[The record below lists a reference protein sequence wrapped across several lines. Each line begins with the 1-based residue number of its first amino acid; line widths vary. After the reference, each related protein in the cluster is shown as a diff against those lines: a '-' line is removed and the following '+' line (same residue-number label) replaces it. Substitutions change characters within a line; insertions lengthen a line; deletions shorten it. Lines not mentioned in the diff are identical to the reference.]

1 VAKPVIMPRFG
12 MTQEEATIVKWLVK
26 EGDRVE
32 PDDPLAEV
40 TTDKVNM
47 EVPAPAEGILG
58 GIRYVEGDTVP
69 VTRVIAYILQEGE
82 SPPEYEPEPEA
93 ESTGEQASAPEPVP
107 AAGIKASP
115 LARKVAE
122 KQGVPLGEVRGSGS
136 DGRITR
142 QDVESYLETASPAA
156 PGLEGGKV
164 RASPAARR
172 AARERNVPLRILQGS
187 GPRGR
192 IQEADVLASTGMA
205 ASHIPFER
213 PVFAGGEPI
222 LVPLEGLRKTI
233 ADRMQAS
240 AQNAPHITFDVRA
253 DMTRAIEF
261 RGFANERA
269 PQGLKVSM
277 TALLVR
283 IVSSS
288 LRRHRG
294 MNAHMSEEGILLM
307 PNINIGVAV
316 AIEEGL
322 IVPVVHDADQKSLY
336 QIAAEVNDFS
346 ERARAGKLLPD
357 DVAGGTF
364 TISNL
369 GMFGIDRFT
378 AIINPPQVGI
388 LAVGKTEPR
397 FVPDAEGMPVV
408 RPMMT
413 LTLSADHRALDGA
426 QAARFLADVRDAI
439 IEPAS
444 IML

>member
-58 GIRYVEGDTVP
+58 GIRYAEGDTVP

-82 SPPEYEPEPEA
+82 SPPEHEPEPESA
-93 ESTGEQASAPEPVP
+93 GEQVAVPAIEPVS
-107 AAGIKASP
+107 GIKASP

-122 KQGVPLGEVRGSGS
+122 KQGVPLSDVRGSGP

-142 QDVESYLETASPAA
+142 QDVESYLEAGEAA
-156 PGLEGGKV
+156 PAGAQGSKV
-164 RASPAARR
+164 RATPAARR
-172 AARERNVPLRILQGS
+172 AARERNLPLSALQGS

-192 IQEADVLASTGMA
+192 IQEADVLPTAGMA
-205 ASHIPFER
+205 AGPQLFER
-213 PVFAGGEPI
+213 PTFVGGEPI

-240 AQNAPHITFDVRA
+240 AQNAPHITFDVQA

-283 IVSSS
+283 IVASS
-288 LRRHRG
+288 LRRHPG
-294 MNAHMSEEGILLM
+294 MNAHLREEGILLM
-307 PNINIGVAV
+307 PNINVGVAV

-336 QIAAEVNDFS
+336 RIAAEVNDLS
-346 ERARAGKLLPD
+346 ERARSGKLMPD

-388 LAVGKTEPR
+388 LAVGKTEQR
-397 FVPDAEGMPVV
+397 FVPDADGSPVA

-426 QAARFLADVRDAI
+426 QAARFLADARDAI
-439 IEPAS
+439 VEPAS

>member
-1 VAKPVIMPRFG
+1 MAKPVIMPRFG

-47 EVPAPAEGILG
+47 EVPAPGEGILG
-58 GIRYVEGDTVP
+58 GIRYAEGDTVP

-82 SPPEYEPEPEA
+82 TPPEHDPELETRGAEA
-93 ESTGEQASAPEPVP
+93 ETIPPVAEPTDV
-107 AAGIKASP
+107 KASP

-122 KQGVPLGEVRGSGS
+122 NEGVPLAEVAGSGP
-136 DGRITR
+136 DGWITR
-142 QDVESYLETASPAA
+142 HDVESYLKDPTRPAVDA
-156 PGLEGGKV
+156 GDKL
-164 RASPAARR
+164 RATPAARR
-172 AARERNVPLRILQGS
+172 AAREQNLPLSSVQGS
-187 GPRGR
+187 GPRDR
-192 IQEADVLASTGMA
+192 IQEADVLASTGQTVGA
-205 ASHIPFER
+205 PLFER
-213 PVFAGGEPI
+213 PLVVSGEPVLI
-222 LVPLEGLRKTI
+222 PLEGLRKTI

-240 AQNAPHITFDVRA
+240 AQDAPHITFDVQS

-261 RGFANERA
+261 RNFANQRA
-269 PQGLKVSM
+269 PQELKVSM
-277 TALLVR
+277 TALLVK
-283 IVSSS
+283 IVAAS
-288 LRRHRG
+288 LRRHPG
-294 MNAHMSEEGILLM
+294 MNAYMRKDGILLL
-307 PNINIGVAV
+307 PNVNVGIAV
-316 AIEEGL
+316 AMEEGL
-322 IVPVVHDADQKSLY
+322 IVPVIHDADLKSLY
-336 QIAAEVNDFS
+336 EIASELDDLS
-346 ERARAGKLLPD
+346 ERARLGRLLPD

-397 FVPDAEGMPVV
+397 FVPNVDGSPIA

-426 QAARFLADVRDAI
+426 QAARFLADVRDSI
-439 IEPAS
+439 NEPAS

>member
-47 EVPAPAEGILG
+47 EVPAPAEGLLG
-58 GIRYVEGDTVP
+58 GIRYPEGTTVP

-82 SPPEYEPEPEA
+82 AVPEHDPEPEM
-93 ESTGEQASAPEPVP
+93 EVPTLFVNGPPASQPRPEPQ
-107 AAGIKASP
+107 ISP
-115 LARKVAE
+115 LAMKIAQSE
-122 KQGVPLGEVRGSGS
+122 GVPLAQVQGSGPE
-136 DGRITR
+136 GRITR
-142 QDVESYLETASPAA
+142 QDVEAYLRSSSRASTGVA
-156 PGLEGGKV
+156 PGKV
-164 RASPAARR
+164 RATPAARR
-172 AARERNVPLRILQGS
+172 AARAGGINLISLEGS

-192 IQEADVLASTGMA
+192 IQEADVA
-205 ASHIPFER
+205 AAEQGIGSYVQPPSPH
-213 PVFAGGEPI
+213 VGGEPV
-222 LVPLEGLRKTI
+222 LVPLIGLRKTI
-233 ADRMQAS
+233 AERMQFS
-240 AQNAPHITFDVRA
+240 AREAPHISFEVQS
-253 DMTRAIEF
+253 DMTRSIQF
-261 RGFANERA
+261 RVFANERA

-277 TALLVR
+277 TALLVK
-283 IVSSS
+283 IVAAA
-288 LRRHRG
+288 LRRHPG
-294 MNAHMSEEGILLM
+294 MNAYMQVDGILLV
-307 PNINIGVAV
+307 PNVNVGVAV
-316 AIEEGL
+316 AMEEGL

-336 QIAAEVNDFS
+336 QIAHEVNDLS

-357 DVAGGTF
+357 DVANGTF

-388 LAVGKTEPR
+388 LAVGKTEQR
-397 FVPDAEGMPVV
+397 FVAADDGSPVA

-426 QAARFLADVRDAI
+426 QAARFLADVRDSI
-439 IEPAS
+439 DEPAS

>member
-26 EGDRVE
+26 EGERVE

-58 GIRYVEGDTVP
+58 GIRYAEGDTVP

-82 SPPEYEPEPEA
+82 TAPDQDPEPEPEA
-93 ESTGEQASAPEPVP
+93 PKTEAGMSVPPAESPGV
-107 AAGIKASP
+107 KASP

-122 KQGVPLGEVRGSGS
+122 LEGVALTAVSGTGP

-142 QDVESYLETASPAA
+142 QDVESYLKSTPAPAA
-156 PGLEGGKV
+156 AGGKV
-164 RASPAARR
+164 RATPAARR
-172 AARERNVPLRILQGS
+172 AARERSLPLASVQGS

-192 IQEADVLASTGMA
+192 IQEADVLDLAGRPASA
-205 ASHIPFER
+205 PRFER
-213 PVFAGGEPI
+213 PLVAGGEPVLI
-222 LVPLEGLRKTI
+222 PLEGLRKTI

-261 RGFANERA
+261 RDFANEHA
-269 PQGLKVSM
+269 PQELKVSM
-277 TALLVR
+277 TALLVK
-283 IVSSS
+283 IVAVS
-288 LRRHRG
+288 LRRHPG
-294 MNAHMSEEGILLM
+294 MNAHMRADGILLL
-307 PNINIGVAV
+307 PNVNVGVAV
-316 AIEEGL
+316 AMQDGL
-322 IVPVVHDADQKSLY
+322 IVPVIHDADMKSLY
-336 QIAAEVNDFS
+336 EIAFELNDLS
-346 ERARAGKLLPD
+346 ERARSGRLMPD

-388 LAVGKTEPR
+388 LAVGRTEAG
-397 FVPDAEGMPVV
+397 FVPDTDGSPVA

-426 QAARFLADVRDAI
+426 QAARFLADVRDSI
-439 IEPAS
+439 TQPAS